1 MSASSVVTVLL
12 VDPEEDADIDLAE
25 DLVAHL
31 GRHGLHARTQVI
43 RHDLGTIAVS
53 DTILTQVAELDADLL
68 VMGVYSHSRF
78 REIILG
84 GVTRDILRDMN
95 LPVLMAH

>member
-1 MSASSVVTVLL
+1 MVTVLL

-31 GRHGLHARTQVI
+31 GRHGLHAKTHII
-43 RHDLGTIAVS
+43 RHDLATLAVS
-53 DTILTQVAELDADLL
+53 DTILSQVSELDADLL
-68 VMGVYSHSRF
+68 VMGAYSHSRF